1 MAQKTEVSSSLALH
15 LQPLGLIFFFL
26 MHWNYYIKCPYTFW
40 GICIHVYVSVWVS
53 WVSCSVL
60 YVVPPLYVNCN
71 CQHQGKGH
79 FSLHIQWHGMPN
91 TPSDSWE
98 IVMDMENSC
107 LFLPLFFFCP
117 FGIVFTHIPTYVT
130 CGVWIRECKYVH
142 SDVYGPQGLFVSVY
156 VVSIL
161 LLDCH

>member
-60 YVVPPLYVNCN
+60 YVVPPLYGNCN

-98 IVMDMENSC
+98 TVDMENSC
-107 LFLPLFFFCP
+107 LFLPLSFLAFWNCFH
-117 FGIVFTHIPTYVT
+117 THSNLCYV
-130 CGVWIRECKYVH
+130 WR
-142 SDVYGPQGLFVSVY
+142 
-156 VVSIL
+156 
-161 LLDCH
+161 LD